1 MFMKFRIILFSL
13 LSLVIVSCQEKI
25 TIDIPNAEPL
35 LVVEGEVTTELD
47 SSFVKLSLSSNYYSS
62 DPYPIVKNAVVN
74 VNNVPFVYNETL
86 RIYKPAPGFIGTKNT
101 SYNLNISYNNKTY
114 TAQTTLEPM
123 FRVDSIFQTWKG
135 PELGG
140 AIPAGWSISY
150 AGFDDRPQVKYTYFV
165 SGVFSDS
172 LQQDSFNIDKITFD
186 NSLTPINEPY
196 AFELPF
202 SRFESGKIFLA
213 IFRSIDKNMFNFINA
228 YNNSNPDIPGPF
240 QSPPANLPTN
250 LTNGAVGYFAA
261 YDVVRKRYTVK

>member
-1 MFMKFRIILFSL
+1 MKKLLLIFSVFSL
-13 LSLVIVSCQEKI
+13 SFFGCKEKI
-25 TIDIPNAEPL
+25 TIEIPNAEPL
-35 LVVEGEVTTELD
+35 LVVEGEVTTEMD
-47 SSFVKLSLSSNYYSS
+47 SSFVKLTLSSNYYSA
-62 DPYPIVKNAVVN
+62 DPYPNVSNAIVS
-74 VNNVPFVYNETL
+74 VNNVPFTYIDSLKV
-86 RIYKPAPGFIGTKNT
+86 YKPAPGFVGSKNT
-101 SYNLNISYNNKTY
+101 EYNLNISYNNKVY
-114 TAQTTLEPM
+114 TAKTFLEPM

-150 AGFDDRPQVKYTYFV
+150 AGFDDRPQVKYTYFI

-186 NSLTPINEPY
+186 NSLTPVNEPY
-196 AFELPF
+196 VFELPF
-202 SRFESGKIFLA
+202 SRFQSGKVFLA
-213 IFRSIDKNMFNFINA
+213 IFRSIDKNMYNFINA
-228 YNNSNPDIPGPF
+228 YNNSNPNIPGPF

>member
-1 MFMKFRIILFSL
+1 MKFRIIIFSLFSIL
-13 LSLVIVSCQEKI
+13 IVSCKEKI
-25 TIDIPNAEPL
+25 AIEIPNAEPL
-35 LVVEGEVTTELD
+35 LVVESEVTTEMD
-47 SSFVKLSLSSNYYSS
+47 SSFVKLSLSSNYYGSGA
-62 DPYPIVKNAVVN
+62 YPIVKNAVVS
-74 VNNVPFVYNETL
+74 VNNVPFIYNETL
-86 RIYKPAPGFIGTKNT
+86 KVYKPANGFIGVKNNV
-101 SYNLNISYNNKTY
+101 YKLNITHNAKVY
-114 TAQTTLEPM
+114 TAQSTLEPM

-150 AGFDDRPQVKYTYFV
+150 AGFDDRPQIKYTYFV
-165 SGVFSDS
+165 SGVYSDS
-172 LQQDSFNIDKITFD
+172 LQQDSFNVDKITFD
-186 NSLTPINEPY
+186 NSITPVNEPY

-213 IFRSIDKNMFNFINA
+213 IFRSIDKNMYNFINA
-228 YNNSNPDIPGPF
+228 YNNADPNIPGPF